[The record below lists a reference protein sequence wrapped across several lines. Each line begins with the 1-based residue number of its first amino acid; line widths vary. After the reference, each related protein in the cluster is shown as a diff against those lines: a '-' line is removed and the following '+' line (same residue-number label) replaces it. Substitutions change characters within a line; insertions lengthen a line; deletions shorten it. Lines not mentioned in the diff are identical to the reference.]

1 MSEPETPYFL
11 IRERDLLANL
21 DKIDALRRTGG
32 TKVLLAL
39 KCFSTWGVFP
49 ILRRALDGT
58 VASSPYE
65 ARLGAETFG
74 GETQIYS
81 PGYSQG
87 DIREVQPFAD
97 KVVFNSISQ
106 WERFRQLLAPDMPV
120 GIRVNPEVSY
130 SRSPLADP
138 ARPGSR
144 LGVRLEQWEARKT
157 IDVSGVMLHVNCDND
172 DFSAVS
178 HILDVVSDRFDRV
191 LQPMQWVSLGGGVL
205 FTADGYPLDQFA
217 DRLAQFADRHGV
229 QLYLEPGE
237 AVVSGTTDLVVTV
250 LDVVETAGG
259 LSAAIVDAG
268 AEAHRLDTLMYDE
281 PATVAGDM
289 PNGPHGYTITGRSCL
304 AGDQFGT
311 VHLDEPLRVG
321 DRLHLLNSGGY
332 SIVKTNW
339 FNGLRMP
346 SVYCERTDGR
356 MELVSN
362 AGYEEF
368 RRAGSTRSVSGP

>member
-1 MSEPETPYFL
+1 MIEPETPYFL
-11 IRERDLLANL
+11 IRERDLLSNL
-21 DKIDALRRTGG
+21 AKIDALRRTSG

-49 ILRRALDGT
+49 ILRGGLDGT

-81 PGYSQG
+81 PGYSQA
-87 DIREVQPFAD
+87 DIRDVEAFAD

-106 WERFRQLLAPDMPV
+106 WERFRRLLSPAVPL

-138 ARPGSR
+138 ARRGSR
-144 LGVRLEQWEARKT
+144 LGVRLDQWEAHDA

-172 DFSAVS
+172 DFWAVS
-178 HILDVVSDRFDRV
+178 HILDVVSERFAKV
-191 LQPMQWVSLGGGVL
+191 LEPMQWVSLGGGVL
-205 FTADGYPLDQFA
+205 FTADGYPLEQFGE
-217 DRLAQFADRHGV
+217 RLAQFADRHNV

-259 LSAAIVDAG
+259 LSAAVVDAG
-268 AEAHRLDTLMYDE
+268 AEAHRLDTLIYDE
-281 PATVAGDM
+281 PARVAGDV
-289 PNGPHGYTITGRSCL
+289 PNGPNGYAITGRSCL

-311 VHLDEPLRVG
+311 AHFDEPLRVG
-321 DRLHLLNSGGY
+321 DTVHLLNSGGY
-332 SIVKTNW
+332 SMVKANW

-346 SVYCERTDGR
+346 SVYCERVDGR
-356 MELVSN
+356 LQLVSH

-368 RRAGSTRSVSGP
+368 RRAGSTEPVSEP

>member
-1 MSEPETPYFL
+1 MTEPETPYFL

-21 DKIDALRRTGG
+21 EKIHTLRGICG

-49 ILRRALDGT
+49 ILRDALDGT

-87 DIREVQPFAD
+87 DIREVEPFAD

-106 WERFRQLLAPDMPV
+106 WERFRQLLSPAVPV

-144 LGVRLEQWEARKT
+144 LGVRLEQWEAHNE
-157 IDVSGVMLHVNCDND
+157 IDVTGVMLHMNCDND
-172 DFSAVS
+172 NFDVVS
-178 HILDVVSDRFDRV
+178 QILDVVSDRFEKV
-191 LQPMQWVSLGGGVL
+191 LEPMQWVSLGGGVL
-205 FTADGYPLDQFA
+205 FTADGYPLEQFA
-217 DRLAQFADRHGV
+217 GRLAEFADRHDV

-259 LSAAIVDAG
+259 LSAAVVDAG

-281 PATVAGDM
+281 PARVAGDV
-289 PNGPHGYTITGRSCL
+289 PNGPNGYAITGRSCL

-311 VHLDEPLRVG
+311 AYLDEPLRVG

-332 SIVKTNW
+332 SMVKANW

-368 RRAGSTRSVSGP
+368 RRAGSTKSVTDP

>member
-21 DKIDALRRTGG
+21 EKIDALRRICG

-49 ILRRALDGT
+49 ILRGALDGT

-65 ARLGAETFG
+65 ARLGAECFG

-81 PGYSQG
+81 PGYSEG
-87 DIREVQPFAD
+87 DIGEVEPFAD

-106 WERFRQLLAPDMPV
+106 WERFRQLLSPAVPV

-130 SRSPLADP
+130 SHSPMADP

-144 LGVRLEQWEARKT
+144 LGVRLEQWEAHDA

-172 DFSAVS
+172 DFGAVS
-178 HILDVVSDRFDRV
+178 HILDVVSDRFEKV
-191 LQPMQWVSLGGGVL
+191 LEPMQWVSFGGGVL
-205 FTADGYPLDQFA
+205 FTTDGYPLEQFG
-217 DRLAQFADRHGV
+217 DRLAQFADRHDV

-250 LDVVETAGG
+250 LDVVETAGD
-259 LSAAIVDAG
+259 LPAAVVDAG
-268 AEAHRLDTLMYDE
+268 AEAHRLDTLMYEE
-281 PATVAGDM
+281 PAKVAGDA
-289 PNGPHGYTITGRSCL
+289 PNGPNGYTIAGRSCL

-311 VHLDEPLRVG
+311 AHLDEPLRVG

-332 SIVKTNW
+332 SMVKANW

-362 AGYEEF
+362 AGYEEY
-368 RRAGSTRSVSGP
+368 RRAGSTKSVSEP

>member
-1 MSEPETPYFL
+1 MTEPETPYFL
-11 IRERDLLANL
+11 IRERDLLTNL
-21 DKIDALRRTGG
+21 EKIEALRRISG

-49 ILRRALDGT
+49 ILRGALDGT

-87 DIREVQPFAD
+87 DIREAGPYVD

-106 WERFRQLLAPDMPV
+106 WEQFRHLLSPAVPV

-130 SRSPLADP
+130 SHSLMADP

-144 LGVRLEQWEARKT
+144 LGVRLEQWEARKA
-157 IDVSGVMLHVNCDND
+157 IDVTGVMLHVNCDND
-172 DFSAVS
+172 NFESVS
-178 HILDVVSDRFDRV
+178 HILDVVSDRFEKV
-191 LQPMQWVSLGGGVL
+191 LEPMQWVSLGGGVL
-205 FTADGYPLDQFA
+205 FTADGYPLEKFA
-217 DRLAQFADRHGV
+217 GRLAQFADRHDV
-229 QLYLEPGE
+229 QLYVEPGE

-259 LSAAIVDAG
+259 LSAAVVDAG

-281 PATVAGDM
+281 PARVAGDV
-289 PNGPHGYTITGRSCL
+289 PNGPNGYAITGRSCL

-311 VHLDEPLRVG
+311 AYLDEPLRVG
-321 DRLHLLNSGGY
+321 DRLNLLNSGGY
-332 SIVKTNW
+332 SMVKANW

-356 MELVSN
+356 VQLVWN

-368 RRAGSTRSVSGP
+368 RRAGSTRSVSDP